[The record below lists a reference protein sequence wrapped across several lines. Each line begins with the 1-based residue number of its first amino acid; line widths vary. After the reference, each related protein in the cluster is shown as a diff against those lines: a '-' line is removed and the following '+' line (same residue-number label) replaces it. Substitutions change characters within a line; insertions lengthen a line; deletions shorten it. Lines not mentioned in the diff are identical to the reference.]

1 MSKGN
6 LGGHGIGQ
14 DLDNSPLVVDG
25 QKPLVGTVEV
35 SGSKHSILHIL
46 GALWLLDGSL
56 TINNVPDIWDVRYL
70 MEIYKSLGMMY
81 RFDSGSLTVNLN
93 SSSFSYTEEEFPM
106 ASKFRSSILL
116 LASLLVRNRYVKFP
130 APGGDRIGNR
140 PFAEFFAV
148 LEHFGVSYSM
158 SDGFIEA
165 KYDKPFSGDRTVNLY
180 SQGNNRT
187 ALAIILA
194 AANNGRTILVNPLPQ
209 PEIIELCAFIN
220 SFICQVEVEYFQNG
234 AIKITVDGIGAVPVG
249 CRGSYSVGPDKCEL
263 GFWIA
268 ATAITKGYVE
278 CKATS
283 PVFSQ
288 DRLGPLAGIKTALL
302 DEMGIPI
309 EVKSQ
314 QSFAIDGRQSDYKPV
329 NLVVPHNRELTTG
342 LCIDVCP
349 QFIPLMA
356 LTKGKSFYRDAKYGH
371 SRVTMFLQELRRFG
385 IVANLQGD
393 TLEIHGENELHGT
406 QVEGKDIRGMATLL
420 IAALVAGGQS
430 IVDGVFHL
438 NRGYSGLPAK
448 LKQLG
453 AMIERKETDR

>member
-1 MSKGN
+1 MSKGT
-6 LGGHGIGQ
+6 LESPGIGRG
-14 DLDNSPLVVDG
+14 LDNSPLVVDG

-46 GALWLLDGSL
+46 GAIWLLDGSL

-70 MEIYKSLGMMY
+70 LEIHKSLGMTY
-81 RFDSGSLTVNLN
+81 CFDSGSLAVNLD
-93 SSSFSYTEEEFPM
+93 SSGFSYTEECFPM

-116 LASLLVRNRYVKFP
+116 LASLLVRNRHVKFP

-165 KYDKPFSGDRTVNLY
+165 KYDKPFSGNRTVNLY

-209 PEIIELCAFIN
+209 PEIIELCSFIN
-220 SFICQVEVEYFQNG
+220 SFVCPVEVEYFQNG
-234 AIKITVDGIGAVPVG
+234 AIKITVDGDGAVPVS
-249 CRGSYSVGPDKCEL
+249 CRGSYSIGPDKCEL

-268 ATAITKGYVE
+268 AASITRGCVE
-278 CKATS
+278 CRVTS

-288 DRLGPLAGIKTALL
+288 DKLGPLAGIKTALL

-314 QSFAIDGRQSDYKPV
+314 QSFVIDGRQSDHRPV

-356 LTKGKSFYRDAKYGH
+356 RAKGKSLYRDGKYGH
-371 SRVTMFLQELRRFG
+371 SRIAMFLQELRRFG
-385 IVANLQGD
+385 IVASLQGD
-393 TLEIHGENELHGT
+393 TLEIHGENELYGT
-406 QVEGKDIRGMATLL
+406 QVKGKDIRGTATLL
-420 IAALVAGGQS
+420 IAALAASGQS

-448 LKQLG
+448 LRQIG
-453 AMIERKETDR
+453 AMIERRETDQ